1 MNIIGIETILP
12 GDQSPLPEIV
22 FVRVYT
28 DTGIVG
34 HGETYYTPRAV
45 AEYLHEFLAP
55 RLIAHGGCSPE
66 ALWEHGYRS
75 AARFGGRGLEM
86 RALSA
91 VDVAVWD
98 ACALSAG
105 MPLHAM
111 WGGPTKDRL
120 STYNTCAGPSYG
132 KSWRIGAASV
142 GRGKYEDYDS
152 FFNRPDE
159 LAVELVE
166 EGFSGMKIWPFDRM
180 APYPGAPTIDPSD
193 LRTGVG
199 IFEKIRTAVGS
210 KIEIM
215 AEGHGMWSVAAAKTI
230 AKALEPMRPAWIE
243 DFILADQ
250 PALLRELK
258 QSTSIPLLASEYLI
272 SRFEYAPIIEIGA
285 ADIIMIDPT
294 WCGGITE
301 SRRIIALAD
310 AARLPVTFHDCTGP
324 FTLLA
329 GIQLSFGSS
338 NALYQEVVRAYLHS
352 VYPEFVDEMPT
363 LQSGKYLPPTRA
375 GIGAVL
381 QPDIVNRPGVEV
393 RLTGRR

>member
-1 MNIIGIETILP
+1 MKIIGIETILP

-28 DTGIVG
+28 DSGIVG

-55 RLIAHGGCSPE
+55 RLIAHGGSSPE
-66 ALWEHGYRS
+66 ALWEHGYRA

-98 ACALSAG
+98 ACALAAG
-105 MPLHAM
+105 VPLHAM
-111 WGGPTKDRL
+111 WGGPTKERL

-132 KSWRIGAASV
+132 KSWRIGSASV
-142 GRGKYEDYDS
+142 GRGMYEDYDS
-152 FFNRPDE
+152 FIHRPGE
-159 LAVELVE
+159 LAVELVA
-166 EGFSGMKIWPFDRM
+166 EGFAGMKIWPFDRM
-180 APYPGAPTIDPSD
+180 ARFPGAPTIEPAD
-193 LRTGVG
+193 LRVGVE
-199 IFEKIRTAVGS
+199 IFEKIRAAVGS
-210 KIEIM
+210 DIEIM
-215 AEGHGMWSVAAAKTI
+215 AEGHGMWSLDAAKTI
-230 AKALEPMRPAWIE
+230 AKALEPVRPAWLE

-258 QSTSIPLLASEYLI
+258 QSTTIPLLASEYLI
-272 SRFEYAPIIEIGA
+272 SRFEYAPVMEMQA

-294 WCGGITE
+294 WCGGVTE
-301 SRRIIALAD
+301 SRRIIALAE

-329 GIQLSFGSS
+329 GIHLSFGSA
-338 NALYQEVVRAYLHS
+338 NVLYQEVVRAYLHS
-352 VYPEFVDEMPT
+352 VYPEFVDELPT
-363 LQSGKYLPPTRA
+363 LHHGKYLPPTRT